1 MSSRN
6 DEVLDLV
13 IAKIRSTINEDWIQD
28 FEIEP
33 DTRFNDDLELESI
46 EFVKIADA
54 IQAHYGT
61 QLDIV
66 GWLSGKSIQEL
77 ISLSVGELSEFI
89 SSAVA
94 GGGVDA

>member
-1 MSSRN
+1 MSRN
-6 DEVLDLV
+6 EQVLTLV
-13 IAKIRSTINEDWIQD
+13 IAKIRSTIAEDWIQD
-28 FEIEP
+28 VDIER

-77 ISLSVGELSEFI
+77 IGLSVGELSDYI
-89 SSAVA
+89 AGAV
-94 GGGVDA
+94 GQD

>member
-1 MSSRN
+1 MSRN
-6 DEVLDLV
+6 EQVLTLV
-13 IAKIRSTINEDWIQD
+13 IAKIRSTIAEDWIQD
-28 FEIEP
+28 VDIER

-77 ISLSVGELSEFI
+77 IGLSVGELSDYI
-89 SSAVA
+89 AGAVRQ
-94 GGGVDA
+94 G

>member
-1 MSSRN
+1 MSSHY
-6 DEVLDLV
+6 DAVLQLV
-13 IAKIRSTINEDWIQD
+13 INKIRSTVNEDWIED

-33 DTRFNDDLELESI
+33 ETRFNDDLELESV

-77 ISLSVGELSEFI
+77 IGLSVGDLTDFI
-89 SSAVA
+89 AAHVTPTVA
-94 GGGVDA
+94 